1 MVDHA
6 FKFSYVA
13 HLHGGRT
20 PTPSPYRD
28 FAVDALRLPA
38 MTPTREI
45 SLRHRAAF
53 FVSGAHPGFRTT
65 RLIMLT
71 ALLVVLGSFVP
82 SAFASHHYTQKQ
94 LDALAQRVGKIFWL
108 ANSPGAQQPVFYEAP
123 AAGAASFQPAG
134 TDSFTITE
142 LSGQRDKNPYYAV
155 RFESGKTGYIR
166 PEAFHEAL
174 NVSILSADPRAGEK
188 EKAEKTAT
196 EEKERL
202 EWIDSQPWSA
212 AVKEAAIKKQPPPGL
227 KTSEI
232 NKVLGPPLRV
242 TKLRGPSKAAEEHWF
257 YPGGRVL
264 IFHNGLLTRIDELG
278 KKK

>member
-1 MVDHA
+1 
-6 FKFSYVA
+6 
-13 HLHGGRT
+13 
-20 PTPSPYRD
+20 
-28 FAVDALRLPA
+28 
-38 MTPTREI
+38 MTPIAEI
-45 SLRHRAAF
+45 SLRDRASF
-53 FVSGAHPGFRTT
+53 FV
-65 RLIMLT
+65 RLARPRARRARVLMLT
-71 ALLVVLGSFVP
+71 ALLLALGRPAAPVFP
-82 SAFASHHYTQKQ
+82 SHHYTQKQ
-94 LDALAQRVGKIFWL
+94 LDALAQRIGKTFWL
-108 ANSPGAQQPVFYEAP
+108 ANPPSPNPPVFYEAP

-134 TDSFTITE
+134 IDSFVITE

-155 RFESGKTGYIR
+155 RFESGKIGYIR

-188 EKAEKTAT
+188 EKAEKSAM

-212 AVKEAAIKKQPPPGL
+212 AVKAAAIKKQPPPGL
-227 KTSEI
+227 TTSEI
-232 NKVLGPPLRV
+232 NKVLGPPLRL

-278 KKK
+278 NKK